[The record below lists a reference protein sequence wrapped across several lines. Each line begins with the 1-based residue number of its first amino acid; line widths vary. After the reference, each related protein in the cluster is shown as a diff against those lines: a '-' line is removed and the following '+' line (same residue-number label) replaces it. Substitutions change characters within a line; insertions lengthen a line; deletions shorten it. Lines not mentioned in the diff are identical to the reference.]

1 MAGISD
7 IGWYPTD
14 PNFRKRF
21 EEAIADGLRHFVKH
35 GDITGVQRLLD
46 LIDDKATRYAI
57 AKSIAA
63 QFPVLVGK
71 NGKLARDK
79 ARANGFDWSALDT
92 ARFWPKRITVSDDRF
107 FLQGQ
112 QFSAVELIDEVID
125 ALILQRHA
133 IPDDKLEQLKNT
145 IDAITQRR
153 LSKAEGS
160 VPESER
166 SGE

>member
-1 MAGISD
+1 MAAAAD
-7 IGWYPTD
+7 VGWYPTD

-21 EEAIADGLRHFVKH
+21 EEAIVDGLRHFVKH

-46 LIDDKATRYAI
+46 PIDDKGTRYAI
-57 AKSIAA
+57 AKRIAD

-79 ARANGFDWSALDT
+79 ARADGFDWSALDT

-133 IPDDKLEQLKNT
+133 IPDEKLEQLKNT
-145 IDAITQRR
+145 VDAIAQRR

-166 SGE
+166 SLE